1 MTRTSAGDECFSQR
15 QAKLTLV
22 AVMPSVEMGIG
33 AVEMGDIDQGS
44 LPMLEEDLRQ
54 LLKNGVQA
62 LQD

>member
-1 MTRTSAGDECFSQR
+1 MTRTSAGDDCFSQR

-54 LLKNGVQA
+54 LLKHGVQA